1 MNELSG
7 LAGAS
12 ELAKVSELA
21 RVKDEQL
28 AGQASGAGAR
38 ALLAAIVEEKPGAA
52 AATTAAAAA
61 ATATTA
67 RSAAAGRRAP
77 RSRRARRLLVGLAV
91 TVALA
96 TVAVM
101 GPTLLDREATS
112 YANAAIDIELRGDD
126 YVATIKDP
134 FADHALYAEGFQA
147 LGLNIGVDLIPASP
161 TRVGDIVRY
170 GFAGTTRAD
179 RLGGGLKPEGCTLDQ
194 EGCFLTATVSKG
206 FKGRGVFYLG
216 RPAKPG
222 EKYQAFA
229 EAGGKGEMLEGYD
242 ADGRTVGKVAAE
254 ARRRGLRVVFRIIE
268 PNPDGNGFGMSR
280 DQSAKIGDHW
290 YVWAAEPEQV
300 GTVRL
305 LVTEKRL
312 RKNPVTGE

>member
-1 MNELSG
+1 MNELS
-7 LAGAS
+7 
-12 ELAKVSELA
+12 ELAEAGELARISELA
-21 RVKDEQL
+21 RVTDERL

-38 ALLAAIVEEKPGAA
+38 ALLAAIVEEKPGP
-52 AATTAAAAA
+52 
-61 ATATTA
+61 ATATATA
-67 RSAAAGRRAP
+67 AAAAGRRAP
-77 RSRRARRLLVGLAV
+77 RSRRARRLLVGLAA
-91 TVALA
+91 TAALA
-96 TVAVM
+96 AAAVM
-101 GPTLLDREATS
+101 GPVLLERIPGTATS
-112 YANAAIDIELRGDD
+112 YANTAIDIELRGDE
-126 YVATIKDP
+126 YIARIKDP
-134 FADHALYAEGFQA
+134 FADHALYGEGFQA

-161 TRVGDIVRY
+161 TRVGEIVRY

-229 EAGGKGEMLEGYD
+229 EAGRKGEMLEGYD

-268 PNPDGNGFGMSR
+268 PNPDGNGFGMGR
-280 DQSAKIGDHW
+280 DQSAKVGDHW
-290 YVWAAEPEQV
+290 YVWAAEPEQA

-305 LVTEKRL
+305 LVTEKHL